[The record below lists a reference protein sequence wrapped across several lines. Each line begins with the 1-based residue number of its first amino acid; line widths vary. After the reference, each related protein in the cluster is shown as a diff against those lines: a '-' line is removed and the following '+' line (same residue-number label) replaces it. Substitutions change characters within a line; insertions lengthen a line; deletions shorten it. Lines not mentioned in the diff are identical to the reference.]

1 MYLTALE
8 VTKSTTHKLGESLGM
23 SEPTLAGF
31 SNFLGGACASAA
43 TQSIILP
50 VDVVSQR
57 LMVQGMAGQ
66 AAAGVAAAAGA
77 QAGAAAGAAAATSAR
92 AASHAAASTSAA
104 GVAAGAAQAGAAGTA
119 EAARM
124 NGLSM
129 AQLILRQEGVRGLY
143 RGYWVSL
150 AFFVPNSA
158 LWWGAYGM
166 YQKLL
171 WSVLPASH
179 LAPSSIPSGS
189 SSSSGGGAGAGAGLQ
204 GPLAA
209 SPSDPPPLHTT
220 GEVVAVQVASS
231 LLAGCST
238 AVLTNPLDVVKT
250 RLQVST

>member
-1 MYLTALE
+1 MA
-8 VTKSTTHKLGESLGM
+8 KL
-23 SEPTLAGF
+23 
-31 SNFLGGACASAA
+31 
-43 TQSIILP
+43 I
-50 VDVVSQR
+50 V
-57 LMVQGMAGQ
+57 
-66 AAAGVAAAAGA
+66 
-77 QAGAAAGAAAATSAR
+77 
-92 AASHAAASTSAA
+92 
-104 GVAAGAAQAGAAGTA
+104 
-119 EAARM
+119 
-124 NGLSM
+124 
-129 AQLILRQEGVRGLY
+129 RQEGVKGLY

-171 WSVLPASH
+171 WSVLPVSH
-179 LAPSSIPSGS
+179 IEPSSIASGSGS
-189 SSSSGGGAGAGAGLQ
+189 SSSSGGAGAGLQ

-250 RLQVST
+250 RLQVGA